1 MATLKTREEV
11 IAVLLKNGC
20 KSVDRATIYADV
32 YLEYQT
38 ATANIAEYGL
48 IVKHPRTGNPIENP
62 YLSIRDGAEKKL
74 SRMQNIK
81 ADGLW

>member
-1 MATLKTREEV
+1 MTRDEV
-11 IAVLLKNGC
+11 IEVLRKNKVHQDMAVQ
-20 KSVDRATIYADV
+20 YADI

-48 IVKHPRTGNPIENP
+48 IVQHPRTGNPIENP
-62 YLSIRDGAEKKL
+62 YLRIRDRAEKKL
-74 SRMQNIK
+74 ARMRNIK